1 MIIFKT
7 SKLKTSAIRLLLVAC
22 EFCVILSSLVLFF
35 GSKDLYCVIY
45 ADQCF
50 GDGILSMNGI
60 VIIRLNLN
68 VSGN

>member
-7 SKLKTSAIRLLLVAC
+7 SAIRLLLLVAC
-22 EFCVILSSLVLFF
+22 EFCVILSSLVFFF

-50 GDGILSMNGI
+50 GDVSDDILSMNGI
-60 VIIRLNLN
+60 VNICYYQIE
-68 VSGN
+68 SKC